1 MQEMTYFV
9 GTKKEKW
16 EQQKDL
22 LFRIFSNNPKTLI
35 LKARGKAI
43 QNAVE
48 IALHLKDKFTVGA
61 ETAFMKGFKSNAT
74 QISMETLKKEE
85 KELKMP
91 AIEIRIEFEGK
102 A

>member
-1 MQEMTYFV
+1 MTYFV

-22 LFRIFSNNPKTLI
+22 LLGIFSNNPKTLI

-43 QNAVE
+43 QNTVE
-48 IALHLKDKFTVGA
+48 IALHLKDKFTVGT
-61 ETAFMKGFKSNAT
+61 ETVFMKGFKSLAT
-74 QISMETLKKEE
+74 QISMETLKKED
-85 KELKMP
+85 KEFTLA